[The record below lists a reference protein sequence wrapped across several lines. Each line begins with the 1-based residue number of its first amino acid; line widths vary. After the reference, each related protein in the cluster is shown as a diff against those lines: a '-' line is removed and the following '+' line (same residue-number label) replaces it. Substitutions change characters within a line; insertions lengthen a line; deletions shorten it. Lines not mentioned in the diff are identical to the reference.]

1 MQSDFEKNNRDTM
14 DYNSQ
19 LKKLHENPGFGVGKQ
34 TEKHYKKIFNVLQAR
49 KVKSVLDYGC
59 GKGNFL
65 KAVKDSFPSIKT
77 VGYDIANEEF
87 SKLPDER
94 FEVTVCLDVMEHIE
108 YGSINKVLQ
117 QIRNRTEKVFICSI
131 ANYPASAILPD
142 GRNAHITQM
151 PFGYWFTTLSGFFRV
166 DDFMRTQPQEALFMC
181 SAMAPNAD
189 WR

>member
-131 ANYPASAILPD
+131 ANYPARAILPD